1 MHFKRT
7 DQTLGIRLS
16 EFDVLR
22 GNAEARL
29 LTGSG
34 FPDKYFSI
42 LRVRT
47 AGLTKNGESLAS
59 ASDRIALAFREA
71 SSRMRRLFGPRGNA
85 ARQCVLSAADSDA
98 VSKGE
103 DFAAW
108 VAYRKAQNEKRR
120 EKGYEGHSN
129 TGGVKR
135 KEEGRT
141 LNGLNRRTGG
151 RNRCYASKCEYHCAP
166 RRSRKENRSS
176 GLSSLHRAAKR
187 PPSPPYSSIATE
199 FPSHV
204 QPPTWD
210 GEMGSGRTYEHSLST
225 ALDIG
230 GQFVSVQG
238 TVLSYWTRVR
248 RPICPDSGGP
258 IIIRRTCRKWVPR
271 MRIQILR

>member
-1 MHFKRT
+1 M
-7 DQTLGIRLS
+7 QS
-16 EFDVLR
+16 
-22 GNAEARL
+22 
-29 LTGSG
+29 
-34 FPDKYFSI
+34 
-42 LRVRT
+42 
-47 AGLTKNGESLAS
+47 AGLFENGNSPALAS
-59 ASDRIALAFREA
+59 VCNTLAFQEA
-71 SSRMRRLFGPRGNA
+71 STRMRRLSGPRGNA
-85 ARQCVLSAADSDA
+85 ARQCELMAAGPDA
-98 VSKGE
+98 VSKEE

-238 TVLSYWTRVR
+238 
-248 RPICPDSGGP
+248 DSVVVSDAGTTANLP
-258 IIIRRTCRKWVPR
+258 
-271 MRIQILR
+271 